1 MKVQM
6 RLLADLKPYPG
17 NPRIN
22 DSAVEAVAASIRAFG
37 FRQPI
42 VVDEDDV
49 IIVGH
54 TRYKAALRLGL
65 KKVPVHVARGL
76 TPEQVRA
83 YRLADNKTAELAEW
97 NDDLLGQE
105 LTDLQGLDLD
115 FETLGFSDEE
125 LTRLLDRP
133 TSTGLTDPDD
143 VPAPPDAPTTRLGD
157 LWILREH
164 RVLCGDAAQNEA
176 LDRLLDGAP
185 IHLVHTDPPYCVN
198 VEPRSNNAIAAGL
211 SSFTPT
217 NHHQRFDVK
226 RHPKKAK
233 PTNRKLR
240 AKDRPLT
247 NDFLSDEEFS
257 RLLHAWFANLARV
270 LEPGRSWYVWAG
282 WSNLANFPPALKAAG
297 LYYSQAIVWDKGWPV
312 LTRKDFMTG
321 FEMALYGWKMGS
333 THQFFGSPNATDIWH
348 IKKISPQAMQHLT
361 EKPVE
366 LATRAIE
373 YSSRPGEHVLDLFG
387 GSGSTLI
394 GAEQMGRR
402 AFVMELDPLYVD
414 VLVQRWQKFTGQRA
428 TRHPQAS

>member
-1 MKVQM
+1 MKVEM
-6 RLLADLKPYPG
+6 RPVTDLKPYPG

-22 DSAVEAVAASIRAFG
+22 DHAIDAVAASIRAFG

-97 NDDLLGQE
+97 NEDLLAQE
-105 LTDLQGLDLD
+105 LTDLQGLDFD

-133 TSTGLTDPDD
+133 TSTGRTDPDD
-143 VPAPPDAPTTRLGD
+143 VPAPPDAPTTQLGD
-157 LWILREH
+157 LWILGEH
-164 RVLCGDAAQNEA
+164 RVLCGDAAQSEA

-185 IHLVHTDPPYCVN
+185 IHLVNTDPPYGVN

-211 SSFTPT
+211 SSFESTT
-217 NHHQRFDVK
+217 HHQRFDVK

-233 PTNRKLR
+233 ATNRKLR
-240 AKDRPLT
+240 AKDRPLA

-270 LEPGRSWYVWAG
+270 LEPGRSFFIWAG
-282 WSNLANFPPALKAAG
+282 WSNLGDFPPALKAAG
-297 LYYSQAIVWDKGWPV
+297 LYFSQAIVWD
-312 LTRKDFMTG
+312 
-321 FEMALYGWKMGS
+321 
-333 THQFFGSPNATDIWH
+333 N
-348 IKKISPQAMQHLT
+348 
-361 EKPVE
+361 
-366 LATRAIE
+366 
-373 YSSRPGEHVLDLFG
+373 
-387 GSGSTLI
+387 
-394 GAEQMGRR
+394 
-402 AFVMELDPLYVD
+402 
-414 VLVQRWQKFTGQRA
+414 GQ
-428 TRHPQAS
+428 TS